1 MSRKHHTRTVPLGIV
16 LSLLLW
22 NIIESAPAVAE
33 PRIDYML
40 HCQGCHGPDGSG
52 AAGAAP
58 SFRGQVGKFLHVPGG
73 REYLIRVPGTSRSEL
88 DDAATAVLLNWL
100 VSEFS
105 AAQVPSDFA
114 PFTEAEVTSLRRPAF
129 NDPGSVRR
137 ALLEKMKQSQ

>member
-1 MSRKHHTRTVPLGIV
+1 MNPKLHGRAVSIGIV

-22 NIIESAPAVAE
+22 SAAEPAPAVAD

-52 AAGAAP
+52 ATGAAP

-88 DDAATAVLLNWL
+88 NDAATAALLNWL
-100 VSEFS
+100 VLEFS
-105 AAQVPSDFA
+105 AAQAPADFA
-114 PFTEAEVTSLRRPAF
+114 PFTEAEVASLRRPAF
-129 NDPGSVRR
+129 SDPGSVRR
-137 ALLEKMKQSQ
+137 ALLEKMGERE